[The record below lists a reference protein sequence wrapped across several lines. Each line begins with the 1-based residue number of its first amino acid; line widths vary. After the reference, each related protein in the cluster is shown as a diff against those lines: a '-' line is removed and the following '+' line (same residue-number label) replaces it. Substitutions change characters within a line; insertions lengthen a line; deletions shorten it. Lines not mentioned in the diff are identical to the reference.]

1 MTQRFESAAK
11 VVSDRR
17 LLVRGVALLL
27 GTILLAAAAIAKSE
41 GVFSGRVEVIAL
53 LNNVGDGLP
62 QGSDVKFRGALV
74 GRVDGVEPA
83 LDGGTNTIA
92 LTLDP
97 HFAHAI
103 PSTVTAR
110 VVPGNVFAVSSIQ
123 LVDNGPG
130 PAVRAGSQIHQDESL
145 ATVQFQTALTK
156 LRNVVKAAARPGSDD
171 TVGVLAA
178 VAEATSGRGDEL
190 TKAGGGAKRIVDELN
205 AVMAPDGTDP
215 TLGVLS
221 EALQGLQSSAPD
233 LLEAVH
239 HAVVPMRTVAEKRQQ
254 LANFLSAGHTTFG
267 TMGTA
272 FENNTDRLIVIT
284 TQLSPVLGVIA
295 DGGAE
300 FPAIVTRM
308 NELSKRFFSEVWNP
322 ERNHGTGKF
331 MLVFTPNRMYTRQD
345 CPRYG
350 ELEGPSCT
358 TAPLS
363 QYPPAL
369 APMNDPHDYP
379 LPREAPGGN
388 VGSVGS
394 PEERQQLAELLGPEP
409 NPVSELLLGPVARGN
424 TVTVVPDPAAMP
436 PSSGPP
442 LPAGTSPQVAALLPA
457 ETSPPVSVAP
467 GGGNP

>member
-1 MTQRFESAAK
+1 MVQKFESAAK
-11 VVSDRR
+11 EVSNKH
-17 LLVRGVALLL
+17 LLLRGVALLV
-27 GTILLAAAAIAKSE
+27 GTMLLAAVAIAKSE
-41 GVFSGRVEVIAL
+41 GAFAGHVQVVAL
-53 LNNVGDGLP
+53 LDDVGDGLP

-74 GRVDGVEPA
+74 GRVNGVEPA

-92 LTLDP
+92 LSLDP
-97 HFAHAI
+97 HFAPAI
-103 PSTVTAR
+103 PATVTAR

-130 PAVRAGSQIHQDESL
+130 PALRSGSQIHQDESL

-156 LRNVVKAAARPGSDD
+156 LRNVVKAAGRPNTAD

-190 TKAGGGAKRIVDELN
+190 THAGGGAKRIVDQLN
-205 AVMAPDGTDP
+205 AVMTDDGTDP

-239 HAVVPMRTVAEKRQQ
+239 HAVVPMRTVAEKRQD
-254 LANFLSAGHTTFG
+254 LANFLSAGQTTFG

-272 FENNTDRLIVIT
+272 FENHTDRMIVIT

-300 FPAIVTRM
+300 FPAIVSRM
-308 NELSKRFFSEVWNP
+308 NDLSKRFFAEVWNP
-322 ERNHGTGKF
+322 ERKHGTGKF

-350 ELEGPSCT
+350 ELEGPSCK

-369 APMNDPHDYP
+369 APMTDPRNYP
-379 LPREAPGGN
+379 LPRPVPGGN
-388 VGSVGS
+388 VGPVGS
-394 PEERQQLAELLGPEP
+394 PEERDQLAELLGPEP
-409 NPVSELLLGPVARGN
+409 NPVSELLLGPVVRGN
-424 TVTVVPDPAAMP
+424 TVTVVPDP
-436 PSSGPP
+436 SLGP
-442 LPAGTSPQVAALLPA
+442 LLPA
-457 ETSPPVSVAP
+457 EASPPVSVAP
-467 GGGNP
+467 GGDNP